1 MLKFIRTVF
10 ICITVCVGGLSM
22 CTLATGS
29 SEGEISV
36 AKDNTA
42 KTRIIEKK
50 DKKIEGLM
58 NKNAKLGIKYAEQ
71 SVKMSELKKDYKE
84 IMKENNKMKKKKWW
98 NITDEE

>member
-1 MLKFIRTVF
+1 MLKFIKTIF
-10 ICITVCVGGLSM
+10 TCITICVLGLSM

-29 SEGEISV
+29 SEGEISA

-58 NKNAKLGIKYAEQ
+58 DKNAKLGIKYATQ
-71 SVKMSELKKDYKE
+71 SIKMDELKKEYKE
-84 IMKENNKMKKKKWW
+84 IMKENNKLKKKKWW
-98 NITDEE
+98 EITDEE